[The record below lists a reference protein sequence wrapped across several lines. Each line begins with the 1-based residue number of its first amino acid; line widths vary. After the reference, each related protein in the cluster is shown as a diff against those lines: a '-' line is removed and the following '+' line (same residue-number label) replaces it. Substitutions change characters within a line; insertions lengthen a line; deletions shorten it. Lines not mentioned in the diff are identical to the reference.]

1 MKDFRAKD
9 LLKSRDAKPMLESL
23 AKVAGEQRKIHS
35 VAYGIVVDDF
45 NSFSLGERRFFDR
58 RYLDGFWEIGHKR
71 VR

>member
-1 MKDFRAKD
+1 
-9 LLKSRDAKPMLESL
+9 MLESL

-71 VR
+71 VRYQALFHSIPKYPESK

>member
-1 MKDFRAKD
+1 
-9 LLKSRDAKPMLESL
+9 MLESL
-23 AKVAGEQRKIHS
+23 AKVAGDQRKIHS